1 VVNRWAQGP
10 TLELHRRNDSLE
22 SRPYK
27 TKKYMTILTIPF
39 GGEPYELEVPDRNLA
54 EVLSPKPSQA
64 VPDLDASIEAALVA
78 PIAQSPLEAWVKP
91 KDRVVIVSDD
101 TTRLTPVHRM
111 LPALLRHLN
120 VAGVPNANISCI
132 MALGTHR
139 YMTETE
145 MRAKV
150 GDAIFGQIQ
159 VFNHEWR
166 NPQALA
172 DLGTSSQGTPLLVNR
187 AVVEANVVI
196 GLGTIV
202 PHHISGFSGSSKI
215 IQPGVCG
222 DRTTA
227 ETHLLSCKSGG
238 DSYLGIE
245 DNPVRRDMD
254 DMADRVG
261 LRTIFNAVL
270 NDAGDVVGLFYGA
283 TRPTFKAGVKLA
295 REIYGVEYQEIP
307 DIVLANS
314 HPCDLDFWQSH
325 KSLYPAQRMVRPGG
339 TIIVCTPAPE
349 GVSPVH
355 TQLLG
360 FTAWSSQTIKAAYR
374 DERLTNGVACALAIA
389 WARVREQASVINYS
403 PGITPEEKAKLG
415 HTHASTLAWAVKE
428 ALRRQGPDARLTVLT
443 HAPELL
449 PIRPMTG

>member
-1 VVNRWAQGP
+1 
-10 TLELHRRNDSLE
+10 
-22 SRPYK
+22 
-27 TKKYMTILTIPF
+27 MTILTIPF
-39 GGEPYELEVPDRNLA
+39 GGQPHKLEVPDRNLA
-54 EVLSPKPSQA
+54 EVLSPRPSRA
-64 VPDLDASIEAALVA
+64 VLDLDAAIKAALDTPV
-78 PIAQSPLEAWVKP
+78 AQSPLEAWVKP
-91 KDRVVIVSDD
+91 GDRVVIVSDD
-101 TTRLTPVHRM
+101 ATRLTPVHRM
-111 LPALLRHLN
+111 LPGLLRRLN
-120 VAGVPNANISCI
+120 AAGVPNANIACI

-139 YMTETE
+139 YMTEAE
-145 MRAKV
+145 LRAKV
-150 GDAIFGQIQ
+150 GDAVFGQIR

-166 NPQALA
+166 NPQALV
-172 DLGTSSQGTPLLVNR
+172 DLGTSSRGTPLLVNR
-187 AVVEANVVI
+187 AVVEADVVI
-196 GLGTIV
+196 GLGAIV
-202 PHHISGFSGSSKI
+202 PHHIPGFSGSSKI

-227 ETHLLSCKSGG
+227 ETHLLSCESGG

-270 NDAGDVVGLFYGA
+270 NDAGEVVGLFYGA
-283 TRPTFKAGVKLA
+283 MRPTFKAGVKLA
-295 REIYGVEYQEIP
+295 REIYGVEYRKTP

-325 KSLYPAQRMVRPGG
+325 KSLYPAQRMVKPGG

-355 TQLLG
+355 TELLD
-360 FTAWSSQTIKAAYR
+360 FTAWPSKDIKAAYR
-374 DERLTNGVACALAIA
+374 DGRLTNGVACALAIA
-389 WARVREQASVINYS
+389 WAMVREQASVINYS

-415 HTHASTLAWAVKE
+415 HTHAPTLAWAVAE

-449 PIRPMTG
+449 PIGPVGG